1 MLLIEKFVNLILDS
15 FDWLVHVLCHVLE
28 ENGVM
33 QKRKV
38 GEVLKLLASGKQI
51 KVVLEGL
58 SELFAEDWESRKVDK
73 KVANVSVIEQFQN
86 ELATVL

>member
-1 MLLIEKFVNLILDS
+1 
-15 FDWLVHVLCHVLE
+15 
-28 ENGVM
+28 M